1 MVAIRLV
8 YSHISI
14 RWYKF
19 RPYYYYGCRLQ
30 RESHLQE
37 LLSVSWPN
45 ARMGIKD
52 PAVLRRIQ
60 DDSTEMEMMAA
71 LQTLSSNSM
80 QAGLRAAR
88 NICCSPP
95 LPAVSPP
102 AFSWISAVDD
112 LTPHPLIPKPHSR
125 IDAEYWYCNICF
137 SFTSSRYFPHLLQI
151 LCTDSIHIRKKINSE
166 KTGKNNL
173 HRFGGPWF

>member
-102 AFSWISAVDD
+102 AFPGSLLSMTSPLTRLFRSPTVGSTLNIDIAIFAFRLQALDISPTSFRFCA
-112 LTPHPLIPKPHSR
+112 LIQ
-125 IDAEYWYCNICF
+125 
-137 SFTSSRYFPHLLQI
+137 FTSE
-151 LCTDSIHIRKKINSE
+151 RK
-166 KTGKNNL
+166 
-173 HRFGGPWF
+173 